1 MTTIKSG
8 TIGPSMRDAAANF
21 RKTALQPGMDQR
33 SAEILLKVAQDYE
46 NCAEYIEAL
55 EERISELQIQAIR
68 ARNVAAA

>member
-8 TIGPSMRDAAANF
+8 VIANQMRDSAKLF
-21 RKTALQPGMDQR
+21 RATAINPNLDQKDARIYLQ
-33 SAEILLKVAQDYE
+33 VQDYE